1 MAAFAFSL
9 IPFTLLSLLL
19 FPCLGCGNTR
29 FIRVAGGVTALTHV
43 RVIDGTGAPA
53 RQDQTLIIE
62 NGRIR
67 EIGDFAQI
75 RLTGVAHVVDLRGH
89 TVLPGLV
96 GMHDHLFYHL
106 PPGNQ
111 SREMLDV
118 FPKLYLAAGVTS
130 LRTAGTIDID
140 AELRFK
146 QRIDDGKEIGP
157 HLYLATPYIDPDPA
171 EPENPAGYAL
181 AVEQLIPKG
190 VQTVKVYSRVRR
202 SELAAVIAS
211 AHRHGARA
219 TGHLCAIGFTEA
231 AAMGID
237 NLEHGLIVDTEFY
250 SRRQTG
256 ACPDWPDVV
265 AELVQMDVRGPRIQ
279 ALIDT
284 LVKHHVA
291 ITSTLAVFESFSS
304 ARMPGLDDRA
314 VPMLEPNFQAAYLAT
329 QSDTARKPDVMWG
342 AMLKKEM
349 AFERA
354 FVKAGGLLM
363 AGVDPTGWGGT
374 IAGFGDQHQV
384 ELLVEAGFTPE
395 QAIRIATYNGAL
407 FLGRA
412 DRIGTLETGKEAD
425 LFVVR
430 GNPAS
435 KITDIRHTE
444 LVFKDGVGYDSP
456 AILRSLTSRIGTR

>member
-9 IPFTLLSLLL
+9 FPLTLLLLL
-19 FPCLGCGNTR
+19 FASLGCGNTH

-53 RQDQTLIIE
+53 RQDQTLVIE

-67 EIGDFAQI
+67 GIGDFAHI
-75 RLTGVAHVVDLRGH
+75 GLTGIAHVLDLRGH

-130 LRTAGTIDID
+130 LRTAGTINLD
-140 AELRFK
+140 AEIRYK

-157 HLYLATPYIDPDPA
+157 HLYLATPYIDPDPV

-190 VQTVKVYSRVRR
+190 VQTVKVYSRIRS

-211 AHRHGARA
+211 AHRHGARV
-219 TGHLCAIGFTEA
+219 TGHLCAIGFSEA

-265 AELVQMDVRGPRIQ
+265 AELVRMDVRGPRIQ
-279 ALIDT
+279 ALIET

-304 ARMPGLDDRA
+304 ARMPRLDVRA

-395 QAIRIATYNGAL
+395 EAIRIATYNGAL
-407 FLGRA
+407 FLGQA
-412 DRIGTLETGKEAD
+412 HQIGSLETGKEAD

-430 GNPAS
+430 GNPVSNIA
-435 KITDIRHTE
+435 DIRHSE
-444 LVFKDGVGYDSP
+444 VVFKDGVGYDSP
-456 AILRSLTSRIGTR
+456 AILRSLTSRIGSR